1 MDTGIADT
9 SATHV
14 SADTG
19 YNGYSCIADTIV
31 CAYLLKG
38 GIRDC
43 IHGSGCIHATPGYQ
57 YRLIQGQ
64 INKNLAVLSPSS
76 RRTPVHVVART

>member
-43 IHGSGCIHATPGYQ
+43 IHGSGCIHATPG
-57 YRLIQGQ
+57 LKLVFGP
-64 INKNLAVLSPSS
+64 NLGLLCGGKSLA
-76 RRTPVHVVART
+76 